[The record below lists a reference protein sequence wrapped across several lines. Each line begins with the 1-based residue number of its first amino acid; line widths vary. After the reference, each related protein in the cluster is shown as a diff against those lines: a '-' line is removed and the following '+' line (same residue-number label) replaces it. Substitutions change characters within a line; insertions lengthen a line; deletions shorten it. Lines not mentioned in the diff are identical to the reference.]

1 MIEYSTPPIA
11 ANTDSSDVR
20 LARTDIWQGL
30 MWKAEF
36 PTLFVKPIS
45 ECNIVARFP
54 DGLLREILHTDD
66 LGTEWIHERIFL
78 DPGNVMTF
86 LRMNGRVHGQ
96 ILNLIE
102 GPDDE
107 PTLRFAFTLGIE
119 GEPHG
124 GDAEQRYLETFEQ
137 GYIVAVNA
145 TLAAVREAVRTGTD
159 PTAELARE
167 RAAVEAAR

>member
-1 MIEYSTPPIA
+1 MIEYSTPAIP
-11 ANTDSSDVR
+11 ANTDTTDVHLDR
-20 LARTDIWQGL
+20 AQIWQGL
-30 MWKAEF
+30 MWKADF
-36 PTLFVKPIS
+36 PTLFVKPIRD
-45 ECNIVARFP
+45 CRIVATYP

-78 DPGNVMTF
+78 QPGHVMTF

-96 ILNLIE
+96 IQNIIE
-102 GPDDE
+102 GTDEE
-107 PTLRFAFTLGIE
+107 PTLRFSFTIGLE

-124 GDAEQRYLETFEQ
+124 GEAEQRYLETFEK

-145 TLAAVREAVRTGTD
+145 TLDAVREAVRTGVD

-167 RAAVEAAR
+167 RAATAAAG